1 MKQIVTYDL
10 TDHDRQ
16 LLETM
21 LAGGYGW
28 VAKASNNTLQFFKNK
43 PRKKNSP
50 WGLKFWGSACGEL
63 SLNIEVRFGMK
74 MITANDAKPLAI
86 IAALMRE

>member
-16 LLETM
+16 LLKTM
-21 LAGGYGW
+21 LAGGYRW

-43 PRKKNSP
+43 PHKKSA
-50 WGLKFWGSACGEL
+50 WGLDFWGSACGEL
-63 SLNIEVRFGMK
+63 SLNIDARYSMK